1 MILQPPGCRRIRLR
15 HVCPM
20 VLCLSTGTV
29 LATPTEMAD
38 AEFQASFL
46 YLSPGQPRANA
57 AHALHALSEQQELPP
72 GRYPVQVLVNLS
84 PAGVH
89 ELAFEPAPGDSQLQ
103 ACLPPGLL
111 AELGLRLD
119 AIADPTAVA
128 GACLDLPS
136 LVPGA
141 LVAFDASQLQ
151 LAISIPQIALR
162 RDLAGQVD
170 PQRWENGIAAAF
182 VSYQASMQQSDSR
195 GRGNQNSQ
203 DLYLNSG
210 INLAGWRLRSNQ
222 AWRRDD
228 QGQQTW
234 DRSYTYAQ
242 HDLPG
247 TWGNITLGETFT
259 SSDVFR
265 GVPVTGVRL
274 ASDFDMLPDGMRS
287 YAPTLRGVAQTR
299 AKLEVWQ
306 NGYPIYSTYVSP
318 GPYAI
323 DDLNVGATG
332 ELEVVLTE
340 ADGQVRRFI
349 QPYASITNL
358 LRPGVMRYSTTLGR
372 YNPASSH
379 QAPLLWQGT
388 MAMGMVWN
396 ATLYGGL
403 MASEGYTAE
412 AMGIARDL
420 GAIGALSFDITHA
433 RSDLSPVEPRIAQG
447 MSYSARYSKAF
458 NSGTHLRFAGYRYST
473 QGYRDFDEW
482 ISQRSSD
489 RLFLGSR
496 RSRVEGSINQRVG
509 DRSTLSLT
517 LSQQDYWQ
525 RNDSQRQFQL
535 NFSTSHNG
543 VSYSLYGSQSLTHN
557 SAGNDRQFGLSV
569 SVPLEFG
576 RSSSLSLD
584 LQHSAHG
591 TSQRAAL
598 HSQADRL
605 SYNASVAASEQQQQ
619 SAALSLAYGN
629 QYNASTSGFGYKQQ
643 QQGLSFGADG
653 RLPVGDGNWLAGVTA
668 GYSNSDL
675 NLQGGSTGSVDSY
688 HIGAYTTWL
697 DPQSGYYFDGVAKFN
712 RYQNRADVQLSDGS
726 KTKGD
731 YSNHGIGVS
740 LEAGRHIKLDQGYF
754 LEPYA
759 QLAAMTIEGQS
770 YHLANGMQA
779 SGDDTRS
786 LQGKLGAT
794 AGRTFDFGQG
804 RMVQPYVRVAGA
816 HEFANN
822 NRVKVNGNSLDNDL
836 AGSRAELGAGVVAA
850 WADNWQ
856 VHAEFDYANGE
867 RLEQPWGASVGVRY
881 NW

>member
-29 LATPTEMAD
+29 LATPEIAD

-46 YLSPGQPRANA
+46 YLSPGQLRANA
-57 AHALHALSEQQELPP
+57 AHALHALSEQHELPP

-84 PAGVH
+84 RAGVH
-89 ELAFEPAPGDSQLQ
+89 ELVFEPATADGQLQ

-119 AIADPTAVA
+119 AIADPTALE

-141 LVAFDASQLQ
+141 QVAFDASQLQ

-170 PQRWENGIAAAF
+170 PQRWENGIPAAF

-228 QGQQTW
+228 QGKQT
-234 DRSYTYAQ
+234 YTYAQ

-358 LRPGVMRYSTTLGR
+358 LRPGVVRYSTTLGR

-379 QAPLLWQGT
+379 QEPLLWQGT

-412 AMGIARDL
+412 AMGIALDL

-543 VSYSLYGSQSLTHN
+543 ISYSLYGSQSLTHN
-557 SAGNDRQFGLSV
+557 CAGSDREFGLSV

-605 SYNASVAASEQQQQ
+605 SYNASVAASERQQQ
-619 SAALSLAYGN
+619 SAALSLAYQAPEATLG
-629 QYNASTSGFGYKQQ
+629 A
-643 QQGLSFGADG
+643 GLSVADDYRSLSLNMSGAALLHADG
-653 RLPVGDGNWLAGVTA
+653 IELGPYLGETIGLVHVPDIAEVGLQNHSASRTNAKGYALVPHLRPYRINQLVLDTNQLDPDVEIVNGTADVVPRRGAVIKSRFEARRANRVVLTLASKDQLPLPFGSQLHDADGNVLGMVGPAGRAMLSLPNGVQRLEA
-668 GYSNSDL
+668 RWGEAADNRCL
-675 NLQGGSTGSVDSY
+675 FE
-688 HIGAYTTWL
+688 L
-697 DPQSGYYFDGVAKFN
+697 DPQAIA
-712 RYQNRADVQLSDGS
+712 Q
-726 KTKGD
+726 
-731 YSNHGIGVS
+731 
-740 LEAGRHIKLDQGYF
+740 EQGYR
-754 LEPYA
+754 L
-759 QLAAMTIEGQS
+759 QS
-770 YHLANGMQA
+770 L
-779 SGDDTRS
+779 TC
-786 LQGKLGAT
+786 
-794 AGRTFDFGQG
+794 
-804 RMVQPYVRVAGA
+804 
-816 HEFANN
+816 E
-822 NRVKVNGNSLDNDL
+822 
-836 AGSRAELGAGVVAA
+836 
-850 WADNWQ
+850 
-856 VHAEFDYANGE
+856 
-867 RLEQPWGASVGVRY
+867 
-881 NW
+881 